1 MSKASTPAAGSTPA
15 SQNAGMPV
23 WAKKAIWV
31 AVIVAALVVVYFVLA
46 AFLPRWW
53 SQRVG
58 SLSSGS
64 FSLGITW
71 GLLYGIVGT
80 VIPLLLFYFAWRS
93 RRREHARIW
102 VIGSL
107 VLGIIFAIPNLL
119 TLTVVLGGSSAA
131 HAGERTMDV
140 DAPGFRGASLW
151 GAIIG
156 VLLFAAAV
164 FLQRRYRKR
173 GEEVTRLR
181 NNLHQREPES
191 PGESPAPEL

>member
-1 MSKASTPAAGSTPA
+1 MSNTSMPAAHSAPA
-15 SQNAGMPV
+15 SHKAGMPV

-31 AVIVAALVVVYFVLA
+31 AVILVALVVAYFVLA

-71 GLLYGIVGT
+71 GLLYGILCT
-80 VIPLLLFYFAWRS
+80 TIPLLLFYFAWRS
-93 RRREHARIW
+93 RRREHAKAW
-102 VIGSL
+102 VIGSVILGL
-107 VLGIIFAIPNLL
+107 VIAIPNLL
-119 TLTVVLGGSSAA
+119 TLTVVFGTNSAA

-156 VLLFAAAV
+156 VLIFAAAV

-173 GEEVTRLR
+173 GEELHRLR
-181 NNLHQREPES
+181 NDLHQREPQS
-191 PGESPAPEL
+191 PGESPAPEM

>member
-1 MSKASTPAAGSTPA
+1 MPA
-15 SQNAGMPV
+15 
-23 WAKKAIWV
+23 WAKKAIW
-31 AVIVAALVVVYFVLA
+31 AGVILVALVVAYFVLA

-64 FSLGITW
+64 FSRGITW
-71 GLLYGIVGT
+71 GLLYGLVCT
-80 VIPLLLFYFAWRS
+80 VVPLLLFYFAWRS
-93 RRREHARIW
+93 RTRKHAKVW

-107 VLGIIFAIPNLL
+107 VLGLLVAIPNLL
-119 TLTVVLGGSSAA
+119 TLSVVLGGSSAA

-156 VLLFAAAV
+156 VLVFIAAV
-164 FLQRRYRKR
+164 YLQRKYRKR

-181 NNLHQREPES
+181 NNLHQREPQG